1 MTSGHRASAHKI
13 LDFTPQRLRGVFQKW
28 INAWTKEAKTHGL
41 SHHAFRRTG
50 LQLLREGQLKSTD
63 SDYARAANVSL
74 HVANTS
80 YTVTVRPDK
89 LFADLAYRDIGESL
103 SGDPE
108 LAIIM
113 GLGIDPKTVK
123 PSIDDVLVAL
133 SHNDQV
139 EAMRCFSCS
148 DPDSHLEARTIHW
161 TPRPGT
167 GLGVGS
173 LFW

>member
-1 MTSGHRASAHKI
+1 M
-13 LDFTPQRLRGVFQKW
+13 
-28 INAWTKEAKTHGL
+28 HGL
-41 SHHAFRRTG
+41 KKRKHMVFLTMHSVG
-50 LQLLREGQLKSTD
+50 PGCSYLLREGQLKSTD

-80 YTVTVRPDK
+80 YTVAVRPDK
-89 LFADLAYRDIGESL
+89 LFADLAYRNIGESL

-108 LAIIM
+108 LAIMM

-167 GLGVGS
+167 GLER
-173 LFW
+173 LK